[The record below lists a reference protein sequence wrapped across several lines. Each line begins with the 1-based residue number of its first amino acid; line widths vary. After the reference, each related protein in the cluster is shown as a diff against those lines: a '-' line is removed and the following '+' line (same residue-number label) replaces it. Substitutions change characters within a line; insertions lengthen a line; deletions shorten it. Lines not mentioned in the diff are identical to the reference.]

1 MSLKIGQ
8 TVIYPHHGAAIIEE
22 IKTLKIKGKERK
34 YVTLRVTAGDLTI
47 QVPAENI
54 DLVGVR
60 SVVDEDGLQE
70 VLDVLQ
76 DSDTKEPDNW
86 SRRFKV
92 NGEKIAT
99 GDILKV
105 SEVVRDL
112 TARDKDRGL
121 STGEKRMLSKAR
133 DILVSELAL
142 AKDEDEATAGR
153 RLDQIMG
160 ESSEDKNPVPSS
172 EDDISDTAQN

>member
-1 MSLKIGQ
+1 MSLKVGQ
-8 TVIYPHHGAAIIEE
+8 TVIYPHHGAAVIEE
-22 IKTLKIKGKERK
+22 IKTLKIKGEERK
-34 YVTLRVTAGDLTI
+34 YVTLRVSAGDLTI

-54 DLVGVR
+54 DMVGVR

-70 VLDVLQ
+70 VVDVLQ
-76 DSDTKEPDNW
+76 DADAEEPDNW
-86 SRRFKV
+86 SRRFKA

-112 TARDKDRGL
+112 TARDKDKGL
-121 STGEKRMLSKAR
+121 SAGEKRMLTKAR
-133 DILVSELAL
+133 GILVSELAL
-142 AKDEDEATAGR
+142 ANKEDEEAAGK

-160 ESSEDKNPVPSS
+160 EGNENTIVSDDNDKT
-172 EDDISDTAQN
+172 DDA